1 MTKQKHKNISLYFA
15 CIFFLL
21 FTAVFLLLSFN
32 VVKEVP
38 RVSEYSRSRLSE
50 GITFATYEKL
60 PNISYSKELSVCSE
74 LETQTVSDIGE
85 VKPVLINEN
94 YFNIYKIYVSGS
106 KITKEHVTKKAPAI
120 VISDKAA
127 LSLNLDKNVVGKTI
141 SLWDKEFTIVGVY
154 KKPGG
159 FLREFSSDIY
169 DRVYVPYT
177 CYKDYSK
184 LPIDALAA
192 PKSSYSEKGLPLIGI
207 TQTDKNFYIKNDLA
221 VKHDIVSNFP
231 ILLISVINLI
241 FVIFAIKIIANIL
254 SKSYHKLHKEYKREY
269 FFALLRQNFL
279 YLLPRFLISIIL
291 IAIPVTLFILFTP
304 KLILPTSYIPY
315 DNIFEL
321 KHYLLA
327 FTNEMQL
334 NNANLTVA
342 NSYYQNLSFNSIFI
356 LSIFL
361 IIQIVLLIVISKHL
375 IKKIKKKNKQT
386 A

>member
-15 CIFFLL
+15 CIIFLL
-21 FTAVFLLLSFN
+21 LSAVFLLLSFN

-38 RVSEYSRSRLSE
+38 RVSECSRSRLSQ
-50 GITFATYEKL
+50 GIPFSTYEKL

-74 LETQTVSDIGE
+74 LEAQTISGIGE

-94 YFNIYKIYVSGS
+94 FFDIYNIYVSGS
-106 KITKEHVTKKAPAI
+106 KITKEHITTKAPAI

-154 KKPGG
+154 KKPSG
-159 FLREFSSDIY
+159 FLREISSDVY

-177 CYKDYSK
+177 CYKDYSE
-184 LPIDALAA
+184 LSIDILTA
-192 PKSSYSEKGLPLIGI
+192 PKSSYSEKGLPLMGI
-207 TQTDKNFYIKNDLA
+207 TKTDKEFYIKNDLT
-221 VKHDIVSNFP
+221 VKHDIIANFP

-241 FVIFAIKIIANIL
+241 FVIFVIKII
-254 SKSYHKLHKEYKREY
+254 SSMFRKSYHKLHKEYNHEY
-269 FFALLRQNFL
+269 FSILIRKNFL
-279 YLLPRFLISIIL
+279 YLLVRLILSIIL
-291 IAIPVTLFILFTP
+291 IAIPTTLFILFTP
-304 KLILPTSYIPY
+304 KLILPVSYIPY

-334 NNANLTVA
+334 NNAKLIVA
-342 NSYYQNLSFNSIFI
+342 NNYYQNLSFNSIFI
-356 LSIFL
+356 LSILL
-361 IIQIVLLIVISKHL
+361 IIQIVLLIIISKHM
-375 IKKIKKKNKQT
+375 IKKIGKKNEQT
-386 A
+386 T

>member
-15 CIFFLL
+15 YILFLL
-21 FTAVFLLLSFN
+21 LTAVFLLISFN

-38 RVSEYSRSRLSE
+38 RLSECSRSRLSE
-50 GITFATYEKL
+50 GITFSTYEKL
-60 PNISYSKELSVCSE
+60 PNISYSKELAVCSE

-94 YFNIYKIYVSGS
+94 YFDIYNIYVSGS
-106 KITKEHVTKKAPAI
+106 KITKEHITNKAPAI

-154 KKPGG
+154 KKPSG
-159 FLREFSSDIY
+159 FLREISSDIY

-184 LPIDALAA
+184 LSIDVLTA
-192 PKSSYSEKGLPLIGI
+192 PKSSYSEKGLPLMGI
-207 TQTDKNFYIKNDLA
+207 TQTDKEFYIKNDLA
-221 VKHDIVSNFP
+221 VKHDIIANFP

-241 FVIFAIKIIANIL
+241 FVIFAIKII
-254 SKSYHKLHKEYKREY
+254 SSMFRKSYHKLHKEYKHEY
-269 FFALLRQNFL
+269 FFILLRQNFS
-279 YLLPRFLISIIL
+279 YLLPRFLLSIIL
-291 IAIPVTLFILFTP
+291 ITLPITLFILFTP
-304 KLILPTSYIPY
+304 KLIMPVNYIPY

-321 KHYLLA
+321 KHYILA

-342 NSYYQNLSFNSIFI
+342 NNYHQNLSFNSIVI
-356 LSIFL
+356 LSILLIVL
-361 IIQIVLLIVISKHL
+361 IILLIVISKHL
-375 IKKIKKKNKQT
+375 IKKIGKKN
-386 A
+386 